1 MSRIGNMP
9 IPIPGSVTVN
19 VAEGS
24 IRVKGPRGELERQV
38 PSQISVISADGGLHV
53 ERSSDEPAHRSLH
66 GLTRSLIANMVTGVT
81 NGFTRRLEIN
91 GVGYRAAV
99 SSGNLM
105 LQVGYSHPVLVPAPP
120 GISFVVQGNAI
131 TIGGADK
138 ELVGEIAAQIRRV
151 RPPEPYKGKG
161 IKYAEEVI
169 RRKAGKAG
177 AKKK

>member
-1 MSRIGNMP
+1 MSRIGKMP
-9 IPIPGSVTVN
+9 IAVPNNVTVE
-19 VAEGS
+19 VVSGLVS
-24 IRVKGPRGELERQV
+24 VKGPRGELNRSI
-38 PSQISVISADGGLHV
+38 PPQISVTREDGTLHI
-53 ERSSDEPAHRSLH
+53 ERASDEPTQRAMH

-81 NGFTRRLEIN
+81 AGFTRRLEVN

-99 SSGNLM
+99 SSGNLV
-105 LQVGYSHPVLVPAPP
+105 LQVGFSHPVLVPAPP
-120 GISFVVQGNAI
+120 GITFAVQGNAI
-131 TIGGADK
+131 TVSGADK
-138 ELVGEIAAQIRRV
+138 ELVGEIAAQVRRV